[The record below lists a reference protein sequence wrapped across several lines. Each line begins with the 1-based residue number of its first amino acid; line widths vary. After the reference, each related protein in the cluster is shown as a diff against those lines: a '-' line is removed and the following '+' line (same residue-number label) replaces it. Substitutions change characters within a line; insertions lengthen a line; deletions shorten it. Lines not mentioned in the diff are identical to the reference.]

1 MIEKVQTIASFSLSV
16 KSPKSMQFTFSFL
29 SKKRKRYKLMHKSSA
44 DLEGSRSNER
54 DVVVVQRERLEGG
67 QGAKCPL
74 RQELQSV
81 LFQVDSRG
89 LAGKL
94 FGQLSQARAVT

>member
-1 MIEKVQTIASFSLSV
+1 
-16 KSPKSMQFTFSFL
+16 
-29 SKKRKRYKLMHKSSA
+29 MHKSSA

-67 QGAKCPL
+67 QGAECPL

-81 LFQVDSRG
+81 LFQVDGRG
-89 LAGKL
+89 LTGKL
-94 FGQLSQARAVT
+94 FGQLSQARAVTQDTATLLLCAGAGYRTGPNTCPSCQHCLRQQAQHRD